1 MLCKIRG
8 VRKRQKLYDI
18 TTYLWNKKKKSQT
31 HKNRELN
38 GGCQGL
44 GAGASGEMLL
54 RVDF

>member
-1 MLCKIRG
+1 MTLPLICGI
-8 VRKRQKLYDI
+8 
-18 TTYLWNKKKKSQT
+18 KKKKSQT